1 MYKVQVIA
9 KKTKNKHKTKQKQ
22 KNQKTKKKTNKK
34 NQTNG
39 KVMYECGERWCRGGV
54 LGQLYRYM

>member
-9 KKTKNKHKTKQKQ
+9 KKTKKQN
-22 KNQKTKKKTNKK
+22 KNQNTKKKQQK

-39 KVMYECGERWCRGGV
+39 KVMYECGERWCIGSA
-54 LGQLYRYM
+54 L

>member
-9 KKTKNKHKTKQKQ
+9 KKTQQN
-22 KNQKTKKKTNKK
+22 KNQKTKKKTIKK
-34 NQTNG
+34 QTNG

>member
-9 KKTKNKHKTKQKQ
+9 KKTQQN
-22 KNQKTKKKTNKK
+22 KNQKTKKTTTKK
-34 NQTNG
+34 QTNG

>member
-9 KKTKNKHKTKQKQ
+9 KKKKLRKKPTKNKKPKELLKKPKQ
-22 KNQKTKKKTNKK
+22 TVRLCMSV
-34 NQTNG
+34 G
-39 KVMYECGERWCRGGV
+39 KGGV

>member
-9 KKTKNKHKTKQKQ
+9 KKKNNNKTKTKKLKNKTKQKP
-22 KNQKTKKKTNKK
+22 K
-34 NQTNG
+34 QTARLCMSVG
-39 KVMYECGERWCRGGV
+39 KGGV

>member
-9 KKTKNKHKTKQKQ
+9 KKPKQQ
-22 KNQKTKKKTNKK
+22 NKNQKTKKKTNKK

>member
-9 KKTKNKHKTKQKQ
+9 KKKQQQNKNK
-22 KNQKTKKKTNKK
+22 KTKKNKTKT
-34 NQTNG
+34 QTNG

>member
-9 KKTKNKHKTKQKQ
+9 KKPQQN

-39 KVMYECGERWCRGGV
+39 KVMYECGERWCIGSA
-54 LGQLYRYM
+54 L

>member
-9 KKTKNKHKTKQKQ
+9 KKTQQN
-22 KNQKTKKKTNKK
+22 KNQKTKKKKTNKK